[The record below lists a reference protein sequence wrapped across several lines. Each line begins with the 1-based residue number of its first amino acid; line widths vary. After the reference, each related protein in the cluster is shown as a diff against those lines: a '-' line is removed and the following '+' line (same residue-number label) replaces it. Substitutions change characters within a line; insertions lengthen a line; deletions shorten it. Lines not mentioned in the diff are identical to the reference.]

1 MFPHQYRRWCDIIE
15 VRRNKKLLSPHA
27 STTIIMRMMNRCDI
41 TALGITK
48 MHPCET
54 LN

>member
-27 STTIIMRMMNRCDI
+27 STTIIKRMMNPVTSQHWALQRC
-41 TALGITK
+41 TPVK
-48 MHPCET
+48 H
-54 LN
+54 